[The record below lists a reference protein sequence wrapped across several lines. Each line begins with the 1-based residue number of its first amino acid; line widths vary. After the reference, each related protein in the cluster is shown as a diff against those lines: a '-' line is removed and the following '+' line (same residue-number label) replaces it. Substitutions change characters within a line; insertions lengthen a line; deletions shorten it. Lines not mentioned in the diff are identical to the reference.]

1 MHIELH
7 LPQPPESPPPLRDY
21 DPELDDVRSIL
32 SDVCDWAEPYG
43 IFVVGGFGQDP
54 WPLDVRTDLLV
65 VLEQLPEALL
75 ALSSG
80 AAFEID
86 FYEQGVERRISFSPN
101 EGGYAAACLS
111 YGNWRPDPSVE
122 KIDRAALDRML
133 TAVRDEFLRF
143 IRCSYPG
150 LELHPWL
157 VSLHVASAAVG
168 TRPPEPPR

>member
-7 LPQPPESPPPLRDY
+7 LPQPPENPPPLRDY
-21 DPELDDVRSIL
+21 APELDDIRSIL

-43 IFVVGGFGQDP
+43 RFVVGGFGQDP

-65 VLEQLPEALL
+65 VLEQLPEALH

-101 EGGYAAACLS
+101 EDGYVASCLS

-122 KIDRAALDRML
+122 IIDRAALASML

-143 IRCSYPG
+143 IRLSYPS
-150 LELHPWL
+150 LEPHPWL
-157 VSLHVASAAVG
+157 RSWLQGRPVG
-168 TRPPEPPR
+168 R